1 VIPLNVNPN
10 NVDISENRGFNSAIH
25 DHIYWL
31 GVNHKFDSGAI
42 TGIEIAPRGPAQAG
56 FGRVKSRGAGARARR
71 QKPRFSGL
79 NALTSLPCA
88 DKTRALYGRR

>member
-25 DHIYWL
+25 DHIYRL
-31 GVNHKFDSGAI
+31 GVKTYSIPARSP
-42 TGIEIAPRGPAQAG
+42 GIEIAPRGSAQAG